1 MESRS
6 LQEVESFLLAETGII
21 LGEKLNGIKSSMALA
36 DTGYD
41 SMSFVSLLISVEKK
55 YGIKLVEKGL
65 NPEDMKTLKSLAERI
80 ISEG

>member
-1 MESRS
+1 MASRS
-6 LQEVESFLLAETGII
+6 LHEVESFLLAETGII
-21 LGEKLNGIKSSMALA
+21 LAENSTEITSSVPLA